1 VHLLET
7 LFKVV
12 QSPPKQFSPEHKQF
26 CDALNPTKKD
36 NPAKIQTFNGRAVWH
51 QPQNLRALS
60 LLCILRNILEH
71 GHAGTN
77 ASASAKTAGGALAQQ
92 YTRWQLLEELAS
104 ASLAFLQAIG
114 LLDAEFPPE
123 HEHAHYQGFLANRKE
138 FLAAHEIANSL
149 RSLFCS
155 GDDALPSRDWC
166 LRFTL
171 SAPSRD
177 LGSRML
183 RTSQLFF
190 GRDLEMQA
198 LQQQLAQERCR
209 LVILGGAGYG
219 SLLTLLLSLIFL
231 VLFFEIYFFL
241 FRFCLR

>member
-1 VHLLET
+1 

-12 QSPPKQFSPEHKQF
+12 QNPPKQVSPEHKQF
-26 CDALNPTKKD
+26 YDALKPTEKD
-36 NPAKIQTFNGRAVWH
+36 NPAKIQTFSGKAVWL
-51 QPQNLRALS
+51 QLQNSKALS
-60 LLCILRNILEH
+60 LLCTLRNILEH

-77 ASASAKTAGGALAQQ
+77 ALAQQ
-92 YTRWQLLEELAS
+92 YTRWQLLKELGS

-123 HEHAHYQGFLANRKE
+123 HEYAHYQGFLANRKE
-138 FLAAHEIANSL
+138 FLAAHEIADSL
-149 RSLFCS
+149 HSLFCS
-155 GDDALPSRDWC
+155 GDDALPSRDWF

-171 SAPSRD
+171 PSRD

-183 RTSQLFF
+183 RTSQPFF
-190 GRDLEMQA
+190 GRDLELQA

-219 SLLTLLLSLIFL
+219 SLFALLLSLIFL
-231 VLFFEIYFFL
+231 VLFFHVNYVLISLL
-241 FRFCLR
+241 FT